1 MRQFFHDKGF
11 IYISHE
17 YKLIFI
23 PIPKNGSTSIR
34 KIAEFDFKQDNYFN
48 YLDEINNNKYQ
59 LFSVIRNPIERIVSG
74 YIETILRGYNNINKD
89 YLWIKDPEK
98 RFRQFIVELEESFF
112 DPHIWPQQYL
122 ITDHN
127 NNYFKNVHL
136 LNFDNFEE
144 SFYEYMKHLN
154 LKNICHFKFASSV
167 SGETY

>member
-48 YLDEINNNKYQ
+48 YLGEINNNEYQ

-74 YIETILRGYNNINKD
+74 
-89 YLWIKDPEK
+89 
-98 RFRQFIVELEESFF
+98 
-112 DPHIWPQQYL
+112 
-122 ITDHN
+122 
-127 NNYFKNVHL
+127 
-136 LNFDNFEE
+136 
-144 SFYEYMKHLN
+144 
-154 LKNICHFKFASSV
+154 
-167 SGETY
+167 